1 MPSFNLNPTLMKYIL
16 FMAGMLVAT
25 IAFSQQKFLFDASKA
40 ETAGNAD
47 WIIDADKWNLDYSPN
62 AHTGGYEA
70 NAQQI
75 PTPSQ
80 NNISS
85 NTGEYYWQ
93 GALSAWGIELVKK
106 GYYVETL
113 PYNGDITYLDQGN
126 PQDLS
131 NYDVFV
137 VCEPNIKFT
146 SSEKTAIIQFV
157 KNGGGL
163 FMISDHNNSDRNGD
177 GYDSPAIWNDLINN
191 NAVASNPFGI
201 KFDYEF
207 FNEQTNNIPNT
218 TNDPL
223 INGSYGK
230 VTRVEFYGGTS
241 MTLYPN
247 QNSSVKGVVYEEGS
261 STSGTKNVM
270 CAYATY
276 GTGKVVALGD
286 SSPADDGSGDNGDN
300 LYDGWLEDA
309 NGNHRKL
316 IMNGSVWL
324 ATPTSAIYNPE
335 TTSVKISATGENN
348 AILFFVNDTKPSTNY
363 LISVFDLTGRLVNTA
378 NTTTSNNRLKV
389 SVPMDGLYIY
399 SLSTPEK
406 TLFTGKVMVH

>member
-1 MPSFNLNPTLMKYIL
+1 MKYIL
-16 FMAGMLVAT
+16 FIATMMLAT
-25 IAFSQQKFLFDASKA
+25 ISFSQQKFLFDASKA

-47 WIIDADKWNLDYSPN
+47 WVIDADKWNLDYTPN

-70 NAQQI
+70 NAQKI

-85 NTGEYYWQ
+85 STKEYYWK
-93 GALSAWGIELVKK
+93 GGLSAWGVELVKK
-106 GYYVETL
+106 GYSVETL
-113 PYNGDITYLDQGN
+113 PYNGDITYLNPGN
-126 PQDLS
+126 SQDLS

-146 SSEKTAIIQFV
+146 NSEKSAIIHFV
-157 KNGGGL
+157 KDGGGL
-163 FMISDHNNSDRNGD
+163 FMISDHDNSDRNGD

-191 NAVASNPFGI
+191 NSVTSNPFGI

-207 FNEQTNNIPNT
+207 FNEQTNNILNVS
-218 TNDPL
+218 NDPL
-223 INGSYGK
+223 INGPYGK

-270 CAYATY
+270 CAYAIY
-276 GTGKVVALGD
+276 GSGKVVALGD
-286 SSPADDGSGDNGDN
+286 SSPADDGTGDNGDH
-300 LYDGWLEDA
+300 LYDGWIEDA

-324 ATPTSAIYNPE
+324 ATPTSAVV
-335 TTSVKISATGENN
+335 TTESASVTIDAFGKNNAIVFSVKGIKSATG
-348 AILFFVNDTKPSTNY
+348 F
-363 LISVFDLTGRLVNTA
+363 LISVYDLTGRLI
-378 NTTTSNNRLKV
+378 TTIEKPSAETRFQV
-389 SVPMDGLYIY
+389 EVPNGGLYIY
-399 SLSTPEK
+399 SLTTK
-406 TLFTGKVMVH
+406 GQTIITGKVMVP

>member
-1 MPSFNLNPTLMKYIL
+1 
-16 FMAGMLVAT
+16 MAGMLLAT
-25 IAFSQQKFLFDASKA
+25 FSFSQQKFLFDASKA

-80 NNISS
+80 NNINS

-93 GALSAWGIELVKK
+93 GALSAWGVELVKK
-106 GYYVETL
+106 GYHVETL

-126 PQDLS
+126 PRDLS

-157 KNGGGL
+157 KDGGGL
-163 FMISDHNNSDRNGD
+163 FMISDHDNSDRNGD

-191 NAVASNPFGI
+191 NTVDSNPFGI

-241 MTLYPN
+241 MTLYPS

-270 CAYATY
+270 CAYASY

-286 SSPADDGSGDNGDN
+286 SSPSDDGSGDNGDN

-316 IMNGSVWL
+316 IMNSSVWL
-324 ATPTSAIYNPE
+324 ATPTSTIYNPE
-335 TTSVKISATGENN
+335 STSVKISAVGEDN
-348 AILFFVNDTKPSTNY
+348 AIIFFVKDIKPVANY
-363 LISVFDLTGRLVNTA
+363 LISVYDLTGRLVSTIKTA
-378 NTTTSNNRLKV
+378 HSNHRFKV
-389 SVPMDGLYIY
+389 SVPIDGLYIY
-399 SLSTPEK
+399 SLSTWGK
-406 TLFTGKVMVH
+406 TIITGKVMVH

>member
-1 MPSFNLNPTLMKYIL
+1 MKHIL
-16 FMAGMLVAT
+16 FIVTMLLAT
-25 IAFSQQKFLFDASKA
+25 ASFSQQKFLFDASKA

-47 WIIDADKWNLDYSPN
+47 WVIDADKWNLDYSPN
-62 AHTGGYEA
+62 AHTGGDEA
-70 NAQQI
+70 NAQKI

-80 NNISS
+80 NNITAGTS
-85 NTGEYYWQ
+85 EYFWK
-93 GALSAWGIELVKK
+93 GALSSWGIELVKK

-113 PYNGDITYLDQGN
+113 PYNGNITYLNPGN

-146 SSEKTAIIQFV
+146 NSEKSAIIQFV
-157 KNGGGL
+157 KDGGGL

-177 GYDSPAIWNDLINN
+177 GDDSPEIWNDLINN
-191 NAVASNPFGI
+191 NSIASNPFGI

-207 FNEQTNNIPNT
+207 FNEKTNNIPNLPT
-218 TNDPL
+218 DPL
-223 INGSYGK
+223 LTWPYGK
-230 VTRVEFYGGTS
+230 VSRVEFYGGTS
-241 MTLYPN
+241 LTIYPN
-247 QNSSVKGVVYEEGS
+247 QNSSVKGIVYEEGV

-276 GTGKVVALGD
+276 GTGKVVAIGD

-316 IMNGSVWL
+316 FLNASVWL
-324 ATPTSAIYNPE
+324 ATPTAAVVNPQWNNK
-335 TTSVKISATGENN
+335 KINAFGKNGSISFQLNN
-348 AILFFVNDTKPSTNY
+348 IIQGNNY
-363 LISVFDLTGRLVNTA
+363 VISVYDLTGRLIKSA
-378 NTTTSNNRLKV
+378 KITSADRQLEI
-389 SVPMDGLYIY
+389 SVHGTGLYLY
-399 SLSTPEK
+399 SFSTQNK
-406 TLFTGKVMVH
+406 TVFTGKVMVP

>member
-1 MPSFNLNPTLMKYIL
+1 MKYIL
-16 FMAGMLVAT
+16 FMAGMLLAT
-25 IAFSQQKFLFDASKA
+25 FSFSQQKFLFDASKA

-85 NTGEYYWQ
+85 NTSENYWK
-93 GALSAWGIELVKK
+93 GALSAWGVELIKK
-106 GYYVETL
+106 GYFVETR
-113 PYNGDITYLDQGN
+113 PYNGDITYLDQSN

-131 NYDVFV
+131 NYAVFV

-191 NAVASNPFGI
+191 NAVADNPFGI

-218 TNDPL
+218 TDDPL

-324 ATPTSAIYNPE
+324 ATPTSTIYNPE
-335 TTSVKISATGENN
+335 STSVKISAMGEDN
-348 AILFFVNDTKPSTNY
+348 AILFFVKDIKPTTGY
-363 LISVFDLTGRLVNTA
+363 LVSVYDLTGRLIG
-378 NTTTSNNRLKV
+378 TTKIASSNNRFKV
-389 SVPMDGLYIY
+389 SVPMDGLFIY
-399 SLSTPEK
+399 SLSTPGK
-406 TLFTGKVMVH
+406 TIFTGKVMVH

>member
-1 MPSFNLNPTLMKYIL
+1 MKYIL
-16 FMAGMLVAT
+16 FIVTMLVAT
-25 IAFSQQKFLFDASKA
+25 TTFSQKKFLFDASKA

-70 NAQQI
+70 NAQKI

-80 NNISS
+80 NNITS
-85 NTGEYYWQ
+85 NTGEYYWT
-93 GALSAWGIELVKK
+93 GALSSWGVELVKK
-106 GYYVETL
+106 GYHVETL
-113 PYNGDITYLDQGN
+113 PYNGDITYLNPGN

-146 SSEKTAIIQFV
+146 SSEKSAIIQFV
-157 KNGGGL
+157 KDGGGL

-177 GYDSPAIWNDLINN
+177 GIDSPAVWNDLINN
-191 NAVASNPFGI
+191 NSITSNPFGI

-207 FNEQTNNIPNT
+207 FNEQTNNIPNLP
-218 TNDPL
+218 NDPL
-223 INGSYGK
+223 LNGPYGK

-247 QNSSVKGVVYEEGS
+247 QNNSVKGVVYEEGS

-270 CAYATY
+270 CAYAVF
-276 GTGKVVALGD
+276 GAGKVVALGD
-286 SSPADDGSGDNGDN
+286 SSPVDDGSGDNGDN

-324 ATPTSAIYNPE
+324 ATPASAIYNPQSIFG
-335 TTSVKISATGENN
+335 TIKAFGKDNTIKFVVNSNHPAEN
-348 AILFFVNDTKPSTNY
+348 FVVTVY
-363 LISVFDLTGRLVNTA
+363 DLTGRLLSSTKKTTA
-378 NTTTSNNRLKV
+378 DKQFEV
-389 SVPMDGLYIY
+389 SVPGAGLYLY
-399 SLSTPEK
+399 RFSAQNRTV
-406 TLFTGKVMVH
+406 FTGKVMVQ

>member
-1 MPSFNLNPTLMKYIL
+1 MKYIL
-16 FMAGMLVAT
+16 FIATMMLAT
-25 IAFSQQKFLFDASKA
+25 ISFSQQKFLFDASKA

-47 WIIDADKWNLDYSPN
+47 WVIDADKWNLDYTPN

-70 NAQQI
+70 NAQKI

-85 NTGEYYWQ
+85 GTKEYYWK

-113 PYNGDITYLDQGN
+113 PYNGDITYLNPGN

-146 SSEKTAIIQFV
+146 NSEKSAIIHFV
-157 KNGGGL
+157 KDGGGL
-163 FMISDHNNSDRNGD
+163 FMISDHDNSDRNGD

-191 NAVASNPFGI
+191 NSVTSNPFGI

-207 FNEQTNNIPNT
+207 FNEQTNNILNT

-223 INGSYGK
+223 INGPYGK

-270 CAYATY
+270 CAYARF

-286 SSPADDGSGDNGDN
+286 SSPADDGTGDNGDH

-316 IMNGSVWL
+316 IMNGCVWL
-324 ATPTSAIYNPE
+324 ATPTSAIVTPE
-335 TTSVKISATGENN
+335 PASVTIDAFGKNNAIVFSVKGIKSATGF
-348 AILFFVNDTKPSTNY
+348 LV
-363 LISVFDLTGRLVNTA
+363 SVYDLTGRVINTVEKPSA
-378 NTTTSNNRLKV
+378 ETRFEIE
-389 SVPMDGLYIY
+389 VPARGLYLY
-399 SLSTPEK
+399 SLVTKNK
-406 TLFTGKVMVH
+406 TAFTGKVMVP